1 MVKITGY
8 DGGDGEPALLAALK
22 ERLATESTDAWTRV
36 RAKDMYIGAIIE
48 IAVARGY
55 IKASRLGFAGYM
67 VTKIG
72 FAETHCRDC
81 LKCWQKRRD
90 FDTVREW
97 VATAN
102 GFRPAK
108 LSGPLLYL
116 VSHKAWSARL
126 TPDAP
131 KKKPK
136 RLTAKELRQLIQA
149 YRNMRD
155 RSGGVIVKW
164 ADEDGRDAREWNR
177 IVAERAAIEAE
188 LSEPDDDS
196 DFPVSSIH
204 DNAEPEE
211 PEDDVPE
218 TEQYP
223 GTESSPE
230 PEVEA
235 PDPVEPEQDVPVEEP
250 YRGEESSPAAIA
262 APERPPWVSAAA
274 IIPEW
279 LAREPVAHD
288 PPNDIPAA
296 PMTAEE
302 ALQRPVFADTTPD
315 EPEEVADPAPVAERG
330 EPISDI
336 NPPPDFEPD
345 PLDTPLRPLDAD
357 TTKMV
362 QKIYDLPKWKG
373 KITEAH
379 QLRAQFFRACVGECP
394 PSLRI
399 PTASWWLGMRGK
411 LPREMIAD
419 AAARIDEAA

>member
-1 MVKITGY
+1 MKMGAMRASGIASWRNAPRSRPSLAKPTTIQISRCHRYTIT
-8 DGGDGEPALLAALK
+8 PSRKSRRTTFLK
-22 ERLATESTDAWTRV
+22 RNSTQV
-36 RAKDMYIGAIIE
+36 G
-48 IAVARGY
+48 
-55 IKASRLGFAGYM
+55 
-67 VTKIG
+67 
-72 FAETHCRDC
+72 
-81 LKCWQKRRD
+81 
-90 FDTVREW
+90 
-97 VATAN
+97 N
-102 GFRPAK
+102 
-108 LSGPLLYL
+108 
-116 VSHKAWSARL
+116 
-126 TPDAP
+126 
-131 KKKPK
+131 
-136 RLTAKELRQLIQA
+136 
-149 YRNMRD
+149 
-155 RSGGVIVKW
+155 
-164 ADEDGRDAREWNR
+164 
-177 IVAERAAIEAE
+177 
-188 LSEPDDDS
+188 
-196 DFPVSSIH
+196 
-204 DNAEPEE
+204 
-211 PEDDVPE
+211 
-218 TEQYP
+218 
-223 GTESSPE
+223 SPE

-250 YRGEESSPAAIA
+250 YRGKDSSPAAIA

-279 LAREPVAHD
+279 LACEPVAHD

-379 QLRAQFFRACVGECP
+379 QLAPSFFGHASENVRRRCGFRQPRGGSACAESSRA
-394 PSLRI
+394 
-399 PTASWWLGMRGK
+399 
-411 LPREMIAD
+411 MIAD